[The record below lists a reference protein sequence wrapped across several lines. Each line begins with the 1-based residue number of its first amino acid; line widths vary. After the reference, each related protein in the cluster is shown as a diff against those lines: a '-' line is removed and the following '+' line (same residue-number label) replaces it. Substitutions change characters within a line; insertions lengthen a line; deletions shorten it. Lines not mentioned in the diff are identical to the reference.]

1 MNSPG
6 VLPIFAA
13 PNPGRYP
20 TYRHYPIMRTDLS
33 IVICVYNEAQ
43 NIEPLVRQLE
53 QHLDG
58 YPYELVFVDDGSTD
72 ETLAQL
78 KGLRH
83 PRLHIVEFRRN
94 FGQSAALA
102 AGIAHARGNW
112 IVTMDGDLQNDPA
125 DIPRMLEIARTRE
138 LDMLAGIRQKR
149 QDGMLLRKIP
159 SKIANWLI
167 RRASGVH
174 QHDYGCTLRV
184 FRADLAKS
192 LGLYGELHRF
202 IPVLANLEGARM
214 DETPVQ
220 HHARLHGRSKYGLGR
235 TLRVLSDLLLILF
248 LKRFRHKPMHLF
260 GGWGVLS
267 LGAGCLIFFYLL
279 VEKLIGHDIWGR
291 PLLIL
296 GLVLFMAGLQLAAL
310 GILAELQV
318 RTYYESQDKKPYRI
332 RRVHQPD
339 MQEV

>member
-1 MNSPG
+1 MK
-6 VLPIFAA
+6 
-13 PNPGRYP
+13 
-20 TYRHYPIMRTDLS
+20 LS
-33 IVICVYNEAQ
+33 VVITVYNEEE
-43 NIEPLVRQLE
+43 NIRPLFDQLVAALKGIDHE
-53 QHLDG
+53 IL
-58 YPYELVFVDDGSTD
+58 YVDDGSRD
-72 ETLAQL
+72 GTLAEL
-78 KGLRH
+78 KKIKYDRLRF
-83 PRLHIVEFRRN
+83 IEFRKN
-94 FGQSAALA
+94 YGQSMALM
-102 AGIAHARGNW
+102 AGIDHADGQF
-112 IVTMDGDLQNDPA
+112 IATMDGDLQNDPA
-125 DIPRMLEIARTRE
+125 DIPRMLEMARERD

-202 IPVLANLEGARM
+202 IPVLADLEGARM

-220 HHARLHGRSKYGLGR
+220 HHARQHGVSKYGLGR
-235 TLRVLSDLLLILF
+235 TMRVLSDLLLILF

-260 GGWGVLS
+260 GGWGVFS
-267 LGAGCLIFFYLL
+267 LGAGALIFLYLL
-279 VEKLIGHDIWGR
+279 FEKILGHDIWGR

-296 GLVLFMAGLQLAAL
+296 GLVLFMAGLQLIAL

-332 RRVHQPD
+332 RRIHQPER
-339 MQEV
+339 QEV

>member
-1 MNSPG
+1 MKPS
-6 VLPIFAA
+6 
-13 PNPGRYP
+13 
-20 TYRHYPIMRTDLS
+20 LS
-33 IVICVYNEAQ
+33 VVVCVYNEEK
-43 NIEPLVRQLE
+43 NVEPLVQQLD
-53 QHLDG
+53 QHLSPYD
-58 YPYELVFVDDGSTD
+58 YELVFVDDGSSD
-72 ETLAQL
+72 QTLSNL
-78 KGLRH
+78 KKLARPNLR
-83 PRLHIVEFRRN
+83 IVEFRRN

-102 AGIAHARGNW
+102 AGIAQARGEW

-125 DIPRMLEIARTRE
+125 DIPRMLEMARARD
-138 LDMLAGIRQKR
+138 LDMLAGVRQKR

-202 IPVLANLEGARM
+202 IPVLADLEGARM

-220 HHARLHGRSKYGLGR
+220 HHARQHGKSKYGLGR
-235 TLRVLSDLLLILF
+235 TMRVVSDLLLILF

-260 GGWGVLS
+260 GGWGVFS
-267 LGAGCLIFFYLL
+267 LTAGALIFLYLF
-279 VEKLIGHDIWGR
+279 VEKLMGHDIWGR

-296 GLVLFMAGLQLAAL
+296 GLVLFMAGLQLIAL

-332 RRVHQPD
+332 RRIHQTE
-339 MQEV
+339 MQEA